1 VTHDCNHYV
10 KRYDPR
16 LDASKKNRAPP
27 KDLWKISVN
36 KRYGKNSRTYGK
48 EKIPSYDIIWLWY
61 HSFISMISV
70 TYDIIDLWYHSQY
83 HTPHHIWYH
92 GIETMIS

>member
-48 EKIPSYDIIWLWY
+48 EKIPNNNLKLNYFLTFNKVY
-61 HSFISMISV
+61 K
-70 TYDIIDLWYHSQY
+70 DL
-83 HTPHHIWYH
+83 IRFLK
-92 GIETMIS
+92 I